1 MWVRP
6 DTVCMY
12 QAERNIDLHQQKKS
26 LQTRNHFSSFLEQGS
41 RQSPG
46 LIRCAVETG
55 SGLSHN
61 WFVAATQMASSTEQR
76 NTETTSSTRI
86 AAGLILGLA
95 CFAAVLT
102 GGIFVGQTIGEALST
117 LQTIAPVQVDPLR

>member
-1 MWVRP
+1 MIWCP
-6 DTVCMY
+6 
-12 QAERNIDLHQQKKS
+12 
-26 LQTRNHFSSFLEQGS
+26 
-41 RQSPG
+41 
-46 LIRCAVETG
+46 VETG
-55 SGLSHN
+55 SSLSHN
-61 WFVAATQMASSTEQR
+61 WFVAASQVGFSTEQR
-76 NTETTSSTRI
+76 EAETTSSTRI

>member
-1 MWVRP
+1 MGIGLI
-6 DTVCMY
+6 
-12 QAERNIDLHQQKKS
+12 EK
-26 LQTRNHFSSFLEQGS
+26 
-41 RQSPG
+41 PG
-46 LIRCAVETG
+46 EIRCAVETV

-61 WFVAATQMASSTEQR
+61 WFFAATQMASSTEQR
-76 NTETTSSTRI
+76 KAETTSSTRI

-117 LQTIAPVQVDPLR
+117 LETIEPVEIDPLR

>member
-1 MWVRP
+1 M
-6 DTVCMY
+6 
-12 QAERNIDLHQQKKS
+12 
-26 LQTRNHFSSFLEQGS
+26 
-41 RQSPG
+41 
-46 LIRCAVETG
+46 
-55 SGLSHN
+55 SHN
-61 WFVAATQMASSTEQR
+61 WFVAASQVGFSTEQR

>member
-1 MWVRP
+1 MPEQRDLP
-6 DTVCMY
+6 RAHKH
-12 QAERNIDLHQQKKS
+12 QAL
-26 LQTRNHFSSFLEQGS
+26 
-41 RQSPG
+41 G
-46 LIRCAVETG
+46 LMSCAVETWDD
-55 SGLSHN
+55 LSHN

-76 NTETTSSTRI
+76 KAETTSSTRI

-117 LQTIAPVQVDPLR
+117 LKKIDPVQVDPLR